1 MSETVPKTG
10 PENGPEDSRAR
21 RKSKGRPRT
30 AARLLAVQALY
41 QIEMSDLPVRG
52 VIEEFLAHRMDQS
65 ANPAPELESDDDAE
79 DMGFGTPDEG
89 HFRRVVDAAC
99 VDREA
104 VDGLLSAA
112 LPAEW
117 PLARLDS
124 TLRAVLRAGA
134 SELLSHGDV
143 PAAVVISEY
152 VDVSHAFHG
161 DREPAFVNGLLDT
174 IARRVREDELGAAR
188 ADRR

>member
-1 MSETVPKTG
+1 MNETV
-10 PENGPEDSRAR
+10 PENGPDDSRGR
-21 RKSKGRPRT
+21 RKAKGRSRT

-41 QIEMSDLPVRG
+41 QIEISDQPARR
-52 VIEEFLAHRMDQS
+52 VIEEFLAHRMDPS
-65 ANPAPELESDDDAE
+65 NGPAPDPESEEGVE

-99 VDREA
+99 ADREA
-104 VDGLLSAA
+104 VDGLLTAA

>member
-1 MSETVPKTG
+1 MSETA
-10 PENGPEDSRAR
+10 PENDAGSGRE
-21 RKSKGRPRT
+21 RKRTKGRPRT

-41 QIEMSDLPVRG
+41 QIEMSDLPARR
-52 VIEEFLAHRMDQS
+52 VIDEFLAHRMEPPT
-65 ANPAPELESDDDAE
+65 NPIPDPDSDEETE
-79 DMGFGTPDEG
+79 DMGLGAPDEG
-89 HFRRVVDAAC
+89 LFRRVVDAAC
-99 VDREA
+99 ADREA
-104 VDGLLSAA
+104 VDGLLTAA

-117 PLARLDS
+117 PLPRLDS

-134 SELLSHGDV
+134 TELLSLGDV

-174 IARRVREDELGAAR
+174 IARRVREDELGAGR